1 MPFVLVDTVQI
12 DDIEQVRDAFH
23 SNIIPGVKQAPG
35 FVHGTWSA
43 NRENGRGIAF
53 MVFGHRDE
61 AEALMRIQLS
71 GEMQFPDGVTLQ
83 SATVYEVQGE
93 A

>member
-12 DDIEQVRDAFH
+12 DNVERARDALH
-23 SNIIPGVKQAPG
+23 SDVIPGVKQAPG

-71 GEMQFPDGVTLQ
+71 GEMKFPRGVTLE

>member
-1 MPFVLVDTVQI
+1 MPFLLVDTVQV
-12 DDIEQVRDAFH
+12 DDVEQARDAFQH
-23 SNIIPGVKQAPG
+23 NVIPRVQQAPG

-43 NRENGRGIAF
+43 NRESGRGIAF

-61 AEALMRIQLS
+61 AEALMRIQQS
-71 GEMQFPDGVTLQ
+71 GEMTFPDGVTLE
-83 SATVYEVQGE
+83 SAVVYEVQGE

>member
-1 MPFVLVDTVQI
+1 MPFMLVDTVQV
-12 DDIEQVRDAFH
+12 DDVEQARDAFQC
-23 SNIIPGVKQAPG
+23 NVIPRVQQAPG

-61 AEALMRIQLS
+61 AEALMRSQQS
-71 GEMQFPDGVTLQ
+71 GEMTFPDGVTLE
-83 SATVYEVQGE
+83 SAVVYEVQGE